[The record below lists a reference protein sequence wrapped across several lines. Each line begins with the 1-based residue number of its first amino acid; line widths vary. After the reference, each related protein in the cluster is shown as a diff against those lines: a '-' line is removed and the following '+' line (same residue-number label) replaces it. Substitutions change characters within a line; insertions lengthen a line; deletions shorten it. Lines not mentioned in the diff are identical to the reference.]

1 MPNNNHYDPIRQKE
15 AKKMEYYDEEL
26 LGKKNR
32 RAFKSAAYAFGIAV
46 GFLILSPLLPDMG
59 SSEEESEA
67 LLSAFRTI
75 ACWMIG
81 YAATTGVAF
90 IFFRKNVYK
99 ILTILNWVVVPMIAI
114 TMFMEISDIL
124 KGQ

>member
-15 AKKMEYYDEEL
+15 AKQMEFYDSEL

-46 GFLILSPLLPDMG
+46 GFLVMSPLLPDLG
-59 SSEEESEA
+59 SGEEESKA
-67 LLSAFRTI
+67 LLSAFRDI
-75 ACWMIG
+75 AFWMIG
-81 YAATTGVAF
+81 YAAATGAAF
-90 IFFRKNVYK
+90 IFFRNNVYK
-99 ILTILNWVVVPMIAI
+99 ILAILNWVVVPMVAI
-114 TMFMEISDIL
+114 TAFMEISDIL